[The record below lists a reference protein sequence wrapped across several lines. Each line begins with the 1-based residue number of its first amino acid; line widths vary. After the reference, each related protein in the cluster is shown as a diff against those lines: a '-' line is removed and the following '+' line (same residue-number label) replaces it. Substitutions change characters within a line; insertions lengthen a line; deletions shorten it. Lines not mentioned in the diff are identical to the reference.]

1 MTSEAIEAAFAQ
13 TCVVVPA
20 YNEGPSIA
28 TVVADINGL
37 MPGSTVVVVNDG
49 SSDDTATRA
58 HEAGAVV
65 LTLSVNLGIGG
76 AVQTGYKYALA
87 NGYAYA
93 VQVDGDGQHDPGEST
108 HLFERLLEGGCDVV
122 IGSRWLGRGS
132 YVAPRGRRFG
142 MKFLQSM
149 VSWRVGSRFT
159 DTTSGFRALNRR
171 ALELFAKHYPSDYP
185 EVESIVLAHHY
196 GLVVQEVPVQM
207 KARVHGRSSIRGLKT
222 LYFMVRIT
230 ISLLLGVMGGEEL

>member
-93 VQVDGDGQHDPGEST
+93 VQVDGDGQHD
-108 HLFERLLEGGCDVV
+108 L
-122 IGSRWLGRGS
+122 
-132 YVAPRGRRFG
+132 
-142 MKFLQSM
+142 
-149 VSWRVGSRFT
+149 
-159 DTTSGFRALNRR
+159 
-171 ALELFAKHYPSDYP
+171 
-185 EVESIVLAHHY
+185 
-196 GLVVQEVPVQM
+196 
-207 KARVHGRSSIRGLKT
+207 RGLAYPAAQVGDCV
-222 LYFMVRIT
+222 LYDVREQNPNLSASVAAPT
-230 ISLLLGVMGGEEL
+230 